1 LLVSQSENA
10 IIQGNIFQHSTTSP
24 RITQTDFSLI
34 NSNIIRA
41 CGDRGLILESSF
53 QWNAQGNLAY
63 SDNDSIIDFID
74 TYNNNYSRAAIEVR
88 KGFALDP
95 IFMTVSYAGE
105 SVRIAKNSIS
115 ADIYT
120 LDLSKTKSALAGSF
134 KVLQTA
140 DQLSAGIFSITLPG
154 GLTNLSADSKT
165 ILATGNLNNPYG
177 YMYEVK
183 GTVVFGSFR
192 VLSISSTT
200 INQVQYNSIKLLNS
214 SDMLSFQ
221 IYSGIS
227 STADITANDRI
238 QISGFTNTDLP
249 GLNPNSYYQ
258 IVGIDVDNNSIV
270 ISQVQNLS
278 QEVEFLGGN
287 LSIARSDYFIA
298 DGNVI
303 VHSGD

>member
-1 LLVSQSENA
+1 
-10 IIQGNIFQHSTTSP
+10 
-24 RITQTDFSLI
+24 
-34 NSNIIRA
+34 
-41 CGDRGLILESSF
+41 
-53 QWNAQGNLAY
+53 
-63 SDNDSIIDFID
+63 
-74 TYNNNYSRAAIEVR
+74 
-88 KGFALDP
+88 
-95 IFMTVSYAGE
+95 
-105 SVRIAKNSIS
+105 
-115 ADIYT
+115 
-120 LDLSKTKSALAGSF
+120 
-134 KVLQTA
+134 
-140 DQLSAGIFSITLPG
+140 
-154 GLTNLSADSKT
+154 
-165 ILATGNLNNPYG
+165 
-177 YMYEVK
+177 MYEVK